1 MKVKKKWFVIIPLF
15 VAVIL
20 FLGMYFYFE
29 REDENS
35 FTAQERNWIKKNS
48 DKILDFEIIS
58 NYPVFGENNVFSK
71 FIDDFS
77 IDTSIEFNVIPYLK
91 ESVSNT
97 TGYRFRL
104 VNSSDPLGELDLLL
118 HEDSYVAITKD
129 LVQIASVLD
138 FKNMKIG
145 IFSTDSGEVS
155 YYLKTATNVSYK
167 PYETIEELTKALD
180 EDEVGMIVIPG
191 IMYLNDIFSN
201 EKFSIS
207 YVFTEFSKRLVLTLD
222 KNNSGMNK
230 IVRKYFYNWKDK
242 KFVKAYNECLLN
254 YYVISNQIVDK
265 DKTSFLTK
273 TYTYGYVEN
282 RPYENL
288 DKNKFRGIAAEYI
301 NRVTRLAGSELFV
314 YKKYK
319 NIEELKTAVGNGEVD
334 IYFNYFDYEAEKF
347 MATISPFVEKYVV
360 LGQEGGSEVVNSFES
375 LKGQKV
381 SIIEGNAVYNY
392 FKDNSKANITNY
404 DSLEKMIK
412 ENKDS
417 LFIVDKEIYNY
428 YRTSK
433 FSRYEVLYED
443 YITNDYNFMI
453 KKEDTTVFY
462 DMFNYIMSANSYYRY
477 RNVGITSLRESLVE
491 KSTFEELYIIL
502 LLVIL
507 VPLIVLM
514 TFYVL
519 LKRSKQVKRVK
530 KEERRKYTDM
540 LTSLKNRNYLNLYI
554 KQWNESK
561 KFPKSV
567 IVIDLNNVKYV
578 NDNHGYEAGDDLIT
592 EAASVLVSTQLENSE
607 IIRTDG
613 NEFLIYLVGYSEQ
626 QISTYAKKLSKELK
640 NLEYGFGAAIGYSM
654 IVDEIKTIDDATNE
668 ATLEMRRDKEE
679 YK

>member
-1 MKVKKKWFVIIPLF
+1 
-15 VAVIL
+15 
-20 FLGMYFYFE
+20 
-29 REDENS
+29 
-35 FTAQERNWIKKNS
+35 
-48 DKILDFEIIS
+48 
-58 NYPVFGENNVFSK
+58 
-71 FIDDFS
+71 
-77 IDTSIEFNVIPYLK
+77 
-91 ESVSNT
+91 
-97 TGYRFRL
+97 
-104 VNSSDPLGELDLLL
+104 
-118 HEDSYVAITKD
+118 
-129 LVQIASVLD
+129 
-138 FKNMKIG
+138 
-145 IFSTDSGEVS
+145 
-155 YYLKTATNVSYK
+155 
-167 PYETIEELTKALD
+167 
-180 EDEVGMIVIPG
+180 
-191 IMYLNDIFSN
+191 
-201 EKFSIS
+201 
-207 YVFTEFSKRLVLTLD
+207 
-222 KNNSGMNK
+222 
-230 IVRKYFYNWKDK
+230 
-242 KFVKAYNECLLN
+242 
-254 YYVISNQIVDK
+254 
-265 DKTSFLTK
+265 
-273 TYTYGYVEN
+273 
-282 RPYENL
+282 
-288 DKNKFRGIAAEYI
+288 
-301 NRVTRLAGSELFV
+301 
-314 YKKYK
+314 
-319 NIEELKTAVGNGEVD
+319 
-334 IYFNYFDYEAEKF
+334 
-347 MATISPFVEKYVV
+347 
-360 LGQEGGSEVVNSFES
+360 
-375 LKGQKV
+375 
-381 SIIEGNAVYNY
+381 
-392 FKDNSKANITNY
+392 
-404 DSLEKMIK
+404 
-412 ENKDS
+412 